1 MCLVTELNSQM
12 KNQIHY
18 HSIAT
23 TKIKPPQILIY
34 NKKYP
39 PGETLCIIQ
48 RETAELRQRFSLQGY
63 ITLYYV

>member
-1 MCLVTELNSQM
+1 MCLFTELNSQM

-23 TKIKPPQILIY
+23 TKINPPQILIY

-39 PGETLCIIQ
+39 PWKDFMYNPKRNSRPEAKI
-48 RETAELRQRFSLQGY
+48 
-63 ITLYYV
+63 